1 MSCNIFKKGL
11 VIGTIFFITGLSILP
26 SINAYKLEFND
37 NKILQKTNIK
47 LNVLSQ
53 PFSILIPHLYLH
65 IKGNNDLRNTLKDIL
80 DADINNS
87 RLIKNYHGG
96 NRKIKQF
103 FIQRVTEQ
111 LNNND
116 KPLVIVFVN
125 SNLML
130 HVEAEIDIYS
140 STLVDVGYDNI
151 VFETSGGTVEDLKDY
166 ILNFWND
173 EYNLVGLVLIGNLPV
188 AWYSHDEDFLCDLFL
203 MDMDGIWIDENNDG
217 LYDSHVDGEG
227 DTAPDIF
234 IGRID
239 ASKVPDN
246 ERGEAEIIKKYLYK
260 IHEFWM
266 GNIPQTDIAL
276 TYTDREWSGNGPFE
290 HDIGFLY
297 ENYKSMS
304 YPNVNKN
311 DYLNNQLSGHYE
323 FIQLTCHS
331 KSFGHLFD
339 DGGLALSN
347 DVRSALPMALFY
359 WLHCC
364 HACKFTNYNCLGNA
378 YILNTN
384 TPSLA
389 VVGSTKSGLM
399 HDFRY
404 FYEPFGQGYSFGQA
418 LQMWLEYKYPYNEY
432 EIADYY
438 GVTILGDPTIKVNK
452 NFRADAHGP
461 YYSLINIPISFSGS
475 ATGGIPPYT
484 WFWDF
489 GDGNSSNIKNPKYNY
504 SFSGNYT
511 VTFTIKDS
519 NNNTTGD
526 ITWVKIKEFNNPPDP
541 PTVSGPMIGKLG
553 SKLFFNLSSIDVDGD
568 EWVEY
573 LIDWGDE
580 IIDGHLGPYKTGDVI
595 TFYHRWFKIGT
606 HCISASAKDPYKG
619 GSERSKPFKITISFP
634 RNRETNNSLFLR
646 LLEKFPLLKQL
657 LFL

>member
-1 MSCNIFKKGL
+1 MNKNIL
-11 VIGTIFFITGLSILP
+11 AIGIVFLFVCSAFIPMRLGTNTRITNTTEQTSPLSRGKTLYVGGDGP
-26 SINAYKLEFND
+26 RNHVSI
-37 NKILQKTNIK
+37 QKVTE
-47 LNVLSQ
+47 LL
-53 PFSILIPHLYLH
+53 
-65 IKGNNDLRNTLKDIL
+65 NND
-80 DADINNS
+80 
-87 RLIKNYHGG
+87 G
-96 NRKIKQF
+96 
-103 FIQRVTEQ
+103 
-111 LNNND
+111 
-116 KPLVIVFVN
+116 KPLVVVFV
-125 SNLML
+125 SSDLMP
-130 HVEAEIDIYS
+130 HIKDEINVYY
-140 STLVDVGYDNI
+140 STLIDVGYDVI
-151 VFETSGGTVEDLKDY
+151 VLEPSGGTVEELKDQ
-166 ILNFWND
+166 ILGYWDND
-173 EYNLVGLVLIGNLPV
+173 YNLSGVVLIGNFPA
-188 AWYSHDEDFLCDLFL
+188 AWYSHDEEFPCDLFL
-203 MDMDGIWIDENNDG
+203 MDMDGTWIDENNDG

-239 ASKVPDN
+239 ASKVPAIGK
-246 ERGEAEIIKKYLYK
+246 GETEIIKKYLYK

-266 GNIPQTDIAL
+266 GNITQTNFAL

-297 ENYKSMS
+297 ENYNAMS

-311 DYLNNQLSGHYE
+311 DYLKNQLSGPYE

-339 DGGLALSN
+339 DGGLAWSN
-347 DVRSALPMALFY
+347 NVRSASPMALFY

-364 HACKFTNYNCLGNA
+364 HACKFTDYNCLGNA

-389 VVGSTKSGLM
+389 VLGSTKSGLM

-418 LQMWLEYKYPYNEY
+418 LQMWLEYKYPYNGY

-438 GVTILGDPTIKVNK
+438 GVTILGDPTIKVYK

-461 YYSLINIPISFSGS
+461 YYSLINEPISLSGS

-489 GDGNSSNIKNPKYNY
+489 GDGNSSNKKNPNYNY
-504 SFSGNYT
+504 SMSGNYT
-511 VTFTIKDS
+511 VTFNITDS
-519 NNNTTGD
+519 KNNTTSD
-526 ITWVKIKEFNNPPDP
+526 ITWARIKEFNNPPDP
-541 PTVSGPMIGKLG
+541 PTISGPISGKLG
-553 SKLFFNLSSIDVDGD
+553 TKLFYDLSSTDVDGD

-580 IIDGHLGPYKTGDVI
+580 IIDGYLGPYKTGDVI

-606 HCISASAKDPYKG
+606 YYISALAKDPYKG
-619 GSERSKPFKITISFP
+619 GSEWSKPFKITISFP
-634 RNRETNNSLFLR
+634 RNRETYNSLLLWFLEHLCLVR
-646 LLEKFPLLKQL
+646 QRYF
-657 LFL
+657 